1 MAGPKNR
8 KGGKKESKD
17 TEVPQAPEGKE
28 KFLDRLGRYSLY
40 GQMMGNDNANM
51 TMGQRAGGAMF
62 SALQD
67 ATLGQMGALGKAMS
81 AGLSARGK
89 KVGGTA
95 GGSGIDTQTI
105 PFQQIKSDD
114 VISAIN
120 QSTRQVVGGL
130 NTLNNTFGKGF
141 NGLTDQI
148 QAQSQALDSIVGANE
163 DVAIQ
168 MREIYELL
176 NRLTFMRDNNGGAGK
191 GSNLLDSQSLGGS
204 QSGGGGGLLG
214 TLLSGAALSFLDSAI
229 EKRLGSG
236 DSDKDKASPDSKK
249 PPKKSSGI
257 LKNMFDNVK
266 GAGLSKIGGGIAGIL
281 GSLALD
287 YGSEY
292 ATEAGYEKSGAGL
305 GILSDVLSGA
315 GTGALIGGGAGLI
328 GGPLAGITSG
338 IGAAVG
344 GVAGLGYGLYDK
356 GGTLFGLNSE
366 PDASQVSSP
375 PPVSPQ
381 TGAGRPA
388 FPSPNNTGG
397 KGGSDATKTPG

>member
-8 KGGKKESKD
+8 KGGKKGSKD
-17 TEVPQAPEGKE
+17 TEVPPTPEGKE

-114 VISAIN
+114 VVSAIN

-141 NGLTDQI
+141 NSLTDQI

-236 DSDKDKASPDSKK
+236 DKDKAPPDSKNPGSK
-249 PPKKSSGI
+249 DPGSKDPKKSSGI

-292 ATEAGYEKSGAGL
+292 ATESGDEKSDLNACTTQ
-305 GILSDVLSGA
+305 V
-315 GTGALIGGGAGLI
+315 THN
-328 GGPLAGITSG
+328 
-338 IGAAVG
+338 GAACVG
-344 GVAGLGYGLYDK
+344 ESNGLL
-356 GGTLFGLNSE
+356 LI
-366 PDASQVSSP
+366 
-375 PPVSPQ
+375 
-381 TGAGRPA
+381 
-388 FPSPNNTGG
+388 
-397 KGGSDATKTPG
+397 